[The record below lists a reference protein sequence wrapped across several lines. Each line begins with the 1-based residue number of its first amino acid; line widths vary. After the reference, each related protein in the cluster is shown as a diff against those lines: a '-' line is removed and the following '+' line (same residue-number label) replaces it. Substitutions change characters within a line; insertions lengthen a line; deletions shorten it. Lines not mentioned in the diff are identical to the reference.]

1 MPRFSSVN
9 ALVPISGFSVDSSSK
24 DEECDKVITQLACL
38 IELGK
43 VAQSTLDVIRTT
55 GYFEGI
61 VPIASDKHTGY
72 HGGSCTD
79 VHTVRYAV
87 LQKRQSISR
96 ADLPEL
102 GNLQLS
108 FGKLR
113 DSSYGG
119 HDCKEVELFCEGLVA
134 RQIDQIGTV
143 EFSQEREK
151 LGSIRIN
158 KSHLSFVE
166 DSYQKK
172 TSTIYKTFAASAKSA
187 DSAQHFA
194 RCLGAFMMDT
204 GPEPGTMRS
213 LCLVA
218 KTLDLQKESPTWFIE
233 DGVVERMFGD
243 IHQMIRVI
251 EVMDA

>member
-43 VAQSTLDVIRTT
+43 VAQSTLDTIRTT

-72 HGGSCTD
+72 HRGSCTD
-79 VHTVRYAV
+79 VHAHHHTVRYAV

-134 RQIDQIGTV
+134 RQIDQIGTT
-143 EFSQEREK
+143 EFTQERKK

-172 TSTIYKTFAASAKSA
+172 TSTVYKTFAASPKSVE
-187 DSAQHFA
+187 SAQHFA
-194 RCLGAFMMDT
+194 RCLGVFMMDT
-204 GPEPGTMRS
+204 GPEPG
-213 LCLVA
+213 LVA